1 MQETDVAALIRAGL
15 LVTLKLGGPP
25 LLVGLLVGLVVSII
39 QAVTQLHEAT
49 LAFVPKV
56 VVLCVTLVLLGP
68 FMFET
73 LADYTRL
80 LFDRMVAIGGS

>member
-68 FMFET
+68 FMIRRSPPCGRT
-73 LADYTRL
+73 AGACSRPTSRT
-80 LFDRMVAIGGS
+80 